1 MDLLTYYSDL
11 AVAYPEYITQKQ
23 FCEVCGICHKTA
35 YNLTRRGE
43 ISYEIVATPTGRIHH
58 IMEVT
63 YRIQN
68 GYQVPNLMMPSVPE
82 VHLGKY
88 AELRRAY
95 LKKHRRVLY
104 TNLKTSGKLTEH
116 LAEIEQT
123 ARKMVEQAVA
133 QMARAEGVTEELKAT
148 DPLRWTGLM
157 NNLRHSAE
165 ELVLSDLIY
174 S

>member
-1 MDLLTYYSDL
+1 
-11 AVAYPEYITQKQ
+11 
-23 FCEVCGICHKTA
+23 
-35 YNLTRRGE
+35 
-43 ISYEIVATPTGRIHH
+43 
-58 IMEVT
+58 MEVT
-63 YRIQN
+63 YRMQN

-116 LAEIEQT
+116 LSEIEQT
-123 ARKMVEQAVA
+123 AQKMVEQAVA
-133 QMARAEGVTEELKAT
+133 QMARAKGATEELKTT

-174 S
+174 A